1 MRRVDKIMNRR
12 LPVYLYAVVAALLCA
27 ATAIVPA
34 QAANFLKGDHVHLT
48 SLHRID
54 GDVYAAGE
62 KVTVDGSI
70 DGDLLAAGG
79 SVTCAGEITGSGNIG
94 AGEFSHTGRVDGSIR
109 VFCNEAEIEGYV
121 GRSVLF
127 LGNILKVRPAAI
139 IRKDVNAYGSRV
151 DLAGT
156 VMGNVKI
163 KAHRIKISGQID
175 GDVELEAEESID
187 IVAPAVIRG
196 DLTYSGAQEL
206 DLESAGVTVLG
217 EVTRLEPKD
226 EVDAADEE
234 AEELTNTVL
243 RFSRLFAA
251 FLFGLILIWLCR
263 PYLQEAFV
271 QLHRR
276 FMVSLATG
284 LLAGV
289 VVVMS
294 VLVLLVAIVLSVVGL
309 VMSSGEQAA
318 GGAVL
323 LIFSTL
329 MLPITSFAVVSG
341 GVLFYAGKLLPAF
354 LVGYGLICI
363 FKKQPRQL
371 GKWQL
376 LIGLA
381 FMSGFFALPVVGLLF
396 YLAAGIV
403 GAGAIILGI
412 KNHRRNGSKGSTAPD
427 LSQPG
432 NPPPLTPEE

>member
-1 MRRVDKIMNRR
+1 M
-12 LPVYLYAVVAALLCA
+12 VATLLCL
-27 ATAIVPA
+27 ATAIMPA
-34 QAANFLKGDHVHLT
+34 QAANFLKGNHVHLT

-62 KVTVDGSI
+62 TVTVDGSI

-79 SVTCAGEITGSGNIG
+79 SVTCAGEITGSENVA
-94 AGEFSHTGRVDGSIR
+94 AGDFSHTGRVDGSIR
-109 VFCNEAEIEGYV
+109 VFCSEAEIEGYV

-127 LGNILKVRPAAI
+127 VGSILKVGQAAI
-139 IRKDVNAYGSRV
+139 IRKDINAYGYRV

-163 KAHRIKISGQID
+163 KAERIKISGQID
-175 GDVELEAEESID
+175 GDVVLDADESIV
-187 IVAPAVIRG
+187 IRAPAVIRG
-196 DLTYSGAQEL
+196 NLTYSSAEEL
-206 DLESAGVTVLG
+206 DLEAAGVTVLG

-226 EVDAADEE
+226 EVDAADQE
-234 AEELTNTVL
+234 AEELTDTVL

-251 FLFGLILIWLCR
+251 FLFGLILIWLC
-263 PYLQEAFV
+263 PTYLQEAFT
-271 QLHRR
+271 QLRRR
-276 FMVSLATG
+276 FMVSVATG
-284 LLAGV
+284 LLAAAA
-289 VVVMS
+289 VVMS
-294 VLVLLVAIVLSVVGL
+294 AAVLLVAIILSVVGL
-309 VMSSGEQAA
+309 IMSSGDQAA

-329 MLPITSFAVVSG
+329 MVPITSFTVVTG

-354 LVGYGLICI
+354 LVGYGLIRI
-363 FKKQPRQL
+363 FKHQPRQL

-381 FMSGFFALPVVGLLF
+381 FMSGFFAIPLVGLLF
-396 YLAAGIV
+396 YLAAGII

-412 KNHRRNGSKGSTAPD
+412 KNCHRNGTKSLAVPD

-432 NPPPLTPEE
+432 NPPPSTPKE

>member
-1 MRRVDKIMNRR
+1 MRHVDETMNRR
-12 LPVYLYAVVAALLCA
+12 SPKHFCAVVAALLCA
-27 ATAIVPA
+27 ATAIMPA

-48 SLHRID
+48 SLHQID

-70 DGDLLAAGG
+70 DGDLLAVGG
-79 SVTCAGEITGSGNIG
+79 SVTCTGEITGSQNIG

-109 VFCNEAEIEGYV
+109 VFCGEAEIEGYV

-127 LGNILKVRPAAI
+127 MGNILKVRQAAI
-139 IRKDVNAYGSRV
+139 IRKDLNVYGSRV

-163 KAHRIKISGQID
+163 KADRIKISGQID
-175 GDVELEAEESID
+175 GDVVLDADESIE
-187 IVAPAVIRG
+187 IHAPAVIRG
-196 DLTYSGAQEL
+196 NLTYSGAEEL
-206 DLESAGVTVLG
+206 DLEAAGVTVLG
-217 EVTRLEPKD
+217 EVTRLEPED
-226 EVDAADEE
+226 EVDADAQE
-234 AEELTNTVL
+234 AEGLTNTVL

-251 FLFGLILIWLCR
+251 FLFGLILIWLC
-263 PYLQEAFV
+263 PAYLQEAFV

-276 FMVSLATG
+276 FMVSVATG
-284 LLAGV
+284 LLAGG

-294 VLVLLVAIVLSVVGL
+294 VLVLLVAVILSVVGL
-309 VMSSGEQAA
+309 VMSSGDQAA
-318 GGAVL
+318 AGAVL

-354 LVGYGLICI
+354 LVGYGLIRI
-363 FKKQPRQL
+363 FKHQPRQL

-381 FMSGFFALPVVGLLF
+381 FISGFFAIPVVGLLF
-396 YLAAGIV
+396 YLAAGII

-412 KNHRRNGSKGSTAPD
+412 KNRRRNGSKAITVPD
-427 LSQPG
+427 FAQPG
-432 NPPPLTPEE
+432 TPPPLTPKE

>member
-1 MRRVDKIMNRR
+1 MRHVDENTSRR
-12 LPVYLYAVVAALLCA
+12 LSAYFYAGVAAMLWA
-27 ATAIVPA
+27 ATAIMPA
-34 QAANFLKGDHVHLT
+34 QAADFLKGDHVHLT

-70 DGDLLAAGG
+70 DGDLLALGG
-79 SVTCAGEITGSGNIG
+79 SVTCTGEITGSENIG

-109 VFCNEAEIEGYV
+109 MICGEAEIEGYV

-127 LGNILKVRPAAI
+127 VGNILKVRQAAI

-156 VMGNVKI
+156 VMGNVEI
-163 KAHRIKISGQID
+163 KATRIKISGQID

-187 IVAPAVIRG
+187 IHAPAVIRG
-196 DLTYSGAQEL
+196 NLTYSGAEEL
-206 DLESAGVTVLG
+206 DLEAAGVTVLG

-226 EVDAADEE
+226 EVDAE
-234 AEELTNTVL
+234 AEDLTNTVL
-243 RFSRLFAA
+243 RFSGLFAA
-251 FLFGLILIWLCR
+251 FLFGLILIWLC
-263 PYLQEAFV
+263 PAYLQEAFV

-276 FMVSLATG
+276 FMVSVATG
-284 LLAGV
+284 LLAGG

-294 VLVLLVAIVLSVVGL
+294 ALVLLVAIVLSVVGL
-309 VMSSGEQAA
+309 IMSSGDQAA
-318 GGAVL
+318 SGAVL

-354 LVGYGLICI
+354 LVGYGLIRI
-363 FKKQPRQL
+363 FKHQPRQL

-376 LIGLA
+376 LIGLT
-381 FMSGFFALPVVGLLF
+381 FMSGFFAIPVVGLLF
-396 YLAAGIV
+396 YLAAGII

-412 KNHRRNGSKGSTAPD
+412 KNCRRNGSKGITVPD
-427 LSQPG
+427 LPQPG
-432 NPPPLTPEE
+432 TPPPLTPEE